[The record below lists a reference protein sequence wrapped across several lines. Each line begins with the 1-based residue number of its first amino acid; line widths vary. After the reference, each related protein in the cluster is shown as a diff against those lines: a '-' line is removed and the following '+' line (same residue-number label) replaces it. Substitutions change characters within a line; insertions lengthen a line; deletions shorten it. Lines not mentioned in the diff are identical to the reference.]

1 MPART
6 PDGTDTQLP
15 PPCNFSSSN
24 ALNFFLSCVPTW
36 ELRPYNEAA
45 PGSTGAQPGFP
56 PPPDPEQ
63 NLSRRTSRP
72 PPAPGAPGP
81 PLPAPLLPRSCR
93 PAASGRRV
101 GAGAGRALR
110 TAAEEPAVP
119 GGSSSGVAERS

>member
-6 PDGTDTQLP
+6 PDGADTQLP

-56 PPPDPEQ
+56 PPPTR
-63 NLSRRTSRP
+63 SRASAAA
-72 PPAPGAPGP
+72 PPARRPLPVRPARRYLRRSCRAPAAP
-81 PLPAPLLPRSCR
+81 PLPAAVLAQARD
-93 PAASGRRV
+93 GR
-101 GAGAGRALR
+101 
-110 TAAEEPAVP
+110 
-119 GGSSSGVAERS
+119 